1 MYCQTHPNTHTQERS
16 RKYEIHETS
25 LKKERFSHQ
34 GPCPEF
40 AACPLISHA
49 LVPYAPWPSARDRSA
64 DREWMQLPARDL
76 WAHVPGYES
85 DEENDHPDCEAK
97 IAGQARESLRE
108 VVKQLGDD
116 WEELSVMYFKPP
128 VYKTKSKDKAERAET
143 RDVQNRIPSILTPS
157 FRIEHTDAP
166 VVRDT
171 LLSNGMTATS
181 GRDWLV
187 QWSGPGLRDMAY
199 HEMNEFQ
206 RVNHFP
212 GSTELTRKD
221 RLWMNFRD
229 MAETFGSEAFD
240 FVLCG

>member
-1 MYCQTHPNTHTQERS
+1 MN
-16 RKYEIHETS
+16 
-25 LKKERFSHQ
+25 
-34 GPCPEF
+34 
-40 AACPLISHA
+40 
-49 LVPYAPWPSARDRSA
+49 
-64 DREWMQLPARDL
+64 
-76 WAHVPGYES
+76 HV
-85 DEENDHPDCEAK
+85 
-97 IAGQARESLRE
+97 
-108 VVKQLGDD
+108 
-116 WEELSVMYFKPP
+116 
-128 VYKTKSKDKAERAET
+128 
-143 RDVQNRIPSILTPS
+143 NRITSILTPS

-187 QWSGPGLRDMAY
+187 QWSGPNLRDMAY

-240 FVLCG
+240 FVPQTFVLPEQVQDRY